1 MSEWL
6 KELVLKTSEPA
17 RARGFESYHLRF
29 KKHGNSVRIAV
40 LFYLW
45 YDERKDEADGLSAL
59 PDGDW

>member
-29 KKHGNSVRIAV
+29 KSTVIVRIAV

-45 YDERKDEADGLSAL
+45 YDERRAEAEGLSAL